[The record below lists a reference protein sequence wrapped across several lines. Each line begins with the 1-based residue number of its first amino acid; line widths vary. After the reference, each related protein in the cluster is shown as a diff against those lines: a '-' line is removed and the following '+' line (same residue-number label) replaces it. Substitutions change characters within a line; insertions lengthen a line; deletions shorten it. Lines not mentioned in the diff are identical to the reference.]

1 MQYLVATDSVH
12 TTAAACD
19 YLEERLESD
28 DRVDVVTVPT
38 AGERDAEDAI
48 NVANARLLGR
58 AEISTERLESDG
70 DPASAV
76 LTAVTERTVDTI
88 VIGPHAGTPDAGPEM
103 GSTARRI
110 IEGADVP
117 VVVVPLSL

>member
-19 YLEERLESD
+19 YLEDRLDSD
-28 DRVDVVTVPT
+28 DRVDVVTVP
-38 AGERDAEDAI
+38 AAEDRDAEDAI

-58 AEISTERLESDG
+58 AEISTERLEGDG
-70 DPASAV
+70 DPANVILA
-76 LTAVTERTVDTI
+76 AANERTADTI

>member
-19 YLEERLESD
+19 YLEDRLDSD

-38 AGERDAEDAI
+38 AEERDAEDAI
-48 NVANARLLGR
+48 NVANARLLGQ
-58 AEISTERLESDG
+58 AEITTERLEGDSDLA
-70 DPASAV
+70 DAILVA
-76 LTAVTERTVDTI
+76 ANERNADVI
-88 VIGPHAGTPDAGPEM
+88 VIGPHGGTPDAGPEM

-110 IEGADVP
+110 IEGADAP

>member
-19 YLEERLESD
+19 YLEDRLERD
-28 DRVDVVTVPT
+28 DRVDVVTVP
-38 AGERDAEDAI
+38 AAEERDAEDAI
-48 NVANARLLGR
+48 NVANARLLGQ
-58 AEISTERLESDG
+58 AEISTERLEGDG
-70 DPASAV
+70 NPANAI
-76 LTAVTERTVDTI
+76 LAAANDRTADTI
-88 VIGPHAGTPDAGPEM
+88 IIGPHAGTPDAGPEM

>member
-1 MQYLVATDSVH
+1 MQFLVATDSVH

-19 YLEERLESD
+19 YLEDRLDSD

-38 AGERDAEDAI
+38 AEERDAEDAI

-58 AEISTERLESDG
+58 AEISTERQEGDG
-70 DPASAV
+70 DPANVILA
-76 LTAVTERTVDTI
+76 AANERTADTI